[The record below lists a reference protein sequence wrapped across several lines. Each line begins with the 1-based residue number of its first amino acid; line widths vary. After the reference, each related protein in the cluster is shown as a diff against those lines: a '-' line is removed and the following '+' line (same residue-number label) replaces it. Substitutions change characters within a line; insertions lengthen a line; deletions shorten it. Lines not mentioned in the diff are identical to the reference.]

1 MEMNGSPTSRKEH
14 SALCESSY
22 LAHVLSPLD
31 RAARAANFE
40 AFTYSFNGIALPIGK
55 AMLAELKHIS
65 RHRLKLCEQIT
76 KALSGLPQLPAPE
89 ISPFLIVPLNDI
101 AMSTRLRHLL
111 QDANCHNLLNVAEL
125 GSKGLSRQRGIG
137 SKTLDEVRRIF
148 IREGCAELFDAGP
161 LDQS

>member
-1 MEMNGSPTSRKEH
+1 MEMNGSTRPHKEH
-14 SALCESSY
+14 SSLSEISY

-31 RAARAANFE
+31 RAARAAHFE
-40 AFTYSFNGIALPIGK
+40 TFSYSFNGIDLPIGK

-65 RHRLKLCEQIT
+65 HHRLKLCEEIT
-76 KALSGLPQLPAPE
+76 KALSRLPQLPAPE
-89 ISPFLIVPLNDI
+89 ISAFLDTPLSDI

-111 QDANCHNLLNVAEL
+111 LDANCYTLLDVAEL

-137 SKTLDEVRRIF
+137 LKTLNEVRRIF
-148 IREGCAELFDAGP
+148 IHEGCAELFDDVP